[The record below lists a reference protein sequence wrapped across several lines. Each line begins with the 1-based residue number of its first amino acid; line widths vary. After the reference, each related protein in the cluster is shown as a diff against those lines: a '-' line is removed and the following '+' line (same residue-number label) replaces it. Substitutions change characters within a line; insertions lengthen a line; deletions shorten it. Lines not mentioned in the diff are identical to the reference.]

1 MDMIASNDVPAGHS
15 APEALRAVPASFTL
29 PPASSDDDDHDVY
42 YCDDCGK
49 EPAVTQFIH
58 LTKGEYFLCAG
69 CWQSADHEEH
79 YLQYCEC
86 SDPFLSDD
94 CKQCWKC
101 NREIYYK
108 PYDEE
113 DILCDQLAVCCSV
126 LNEPV
131 PSMF

>member
-15 APEALRAVPASFTL
+15 APEALQAVPASFNL
-29 PPASSDDDDHDVY
+29 PPASSDDDHDVY

-69 CWQSADHEEH
+69 CWPSADHEEH

-86 SDPFLSDD
+86 DNPFLSDD
-94 CKQCWKC
+94 CKQCWQC

-126 LNEPV
+126 LNEPA
-131 PSMF
+131 PSFF